1 MKLARK
7 AVLAVTLLLC
17 GGGYFFSQY
26 SFFSGTTDQYVK
38 ALDKSPVPLL
48 SLALLLI
55 LTLLAFIPEKEG
67 S

>member
-17 GGGYFFSQY
+17 GGGYIFSQY

>member
-7 AVLAVTLLLC
+7 ATLAVTLLLC
-17 GGGYFFSQY
+17 GGGYIFSQY

-48 SLALLLI
+48 SLALLFS